1 MRGNSSTNTLET
13 EKVGRLL
20 YRYALPSIISSAMV
34 ALYNVVDRIF
44 IGHGVG
50 TMAISGL
57 ALTFPLLNLLQ
68 AFGTLIGVGAATRMS
83 IVLGMKD
90 VRWAEKILGHSLLL
104 TLTISGTVIILSTVF
119 MHPIL
124 QLFGGSAQT
133 IPYAAEYLYYV
144 IPGSIFTSLSFN
156 CAGLMRSSG
165 YPQKSM
171 RVILLGAALNILLDP
186 VFIFV
191 FDMGI
196 QGAAIATVLAMM
208 VSAAYAMHHFFK
220 PASFIRF
227 RRYAFRPE
235 RRIVRN
241 IIAIGL
247 SPFLINAMASIINM
261 VMNQMLVAHGGD
273 IAIGAN
279 GIISGYGIV
288 VVMIIFGL
296 CQGMQPI
303 VGYNYGAQQLKRVK
317 DTYTLTVKAATVVTA
332 TSFVLAMLMPRQMA
346 GVFTD
351 DPALLDIS
359 TSAIRISF
367 MAFAVIGFQI
377 VTGQYF
383 QSIGKTGSAIFLSLS
398 RQAVF
403 LLPALVVGAHY
414 WGLTGVFA
422 ALPVSDF
429 LATVVAALM
438 VAPRLTR
445 HRRKQPPR
453 SEGLTACDQR
463 V

>member
-1 MRGNSSTNTLET
+1 MQDTSSTHALET

-20 YRYALPSIISSAMV
+20 YQYALPAIISSLTV

-50 TMAISGL
+50 PMAISGL

-90 VRWAEKILGHSLLL
+90 VRWAEKILGHSIML
-104 TLTISGTVIILSTVF
+104 TLVISGTVIVLSMIF
-119 MHPIL
+119 IDPIL
-124 QLFGGSAQT
+124 RMFGGSDQT

-144 IPGSIFTSLSFN
+144 IPGSIFTSLTFN
-156 CAGLMRSSG
+156 HAGLMRSSG
-165 YPQKSM
+165 YPKKSM
-171 RVILLGAALNILLDP
+171 VAILIGAALNIVLDP
-186 VFIFV
+186 IFIFV

-196 QGAAIATVLAMM
+196 QGAAIATVLSMM
-208 VSAAYAMHHFFK
+208 VSAVYAMYHFFK
-220 PASFIRF
+220 PLSFIRY
-227 RRYAFRPE
+227 RKDAFRLE
-235 RRIVRN
+235 KRIVRN
-241 IIAIGL
+241 IVAIGL
-247 SPFLINAMASIINM
+247 SPFLINAMASIINI
-261 VMNQMLVAHGGD
+261 VMNQMLVTHGGD

-303 VGYNYGAQQLKRVK
+303 VGYNYGAQQMRRVK
-317 DTYTLTVKAATVVTA
+317 ETYTLTVKASSVVTVV
-332 TSFVLAMLMPRQMA
+332 SFVLAMLMPRQMA
-346 GVFTD
+346 MVFTN
-351 DPALLDIS
+351 DPELLDIS

-377 VTGQYF
+377 VTGQFF
-383 QSIGKTGSAIFLSLS
+383 QAIGKAKNAIFLSLS

-403 LLPALVVGAHY
+403 LLPALVVGAHF

-422 ALPVSDF
+422 SMPVSDF
-429 LATVVAALM
+429 LAAAVAAWM
-438 VAPRLTR
+438 IFRE
-445 HRRKQPPR
+445 RKV
-453 SEGLTACDQR
+453 LH
-463 V
+463 

>member
-1 MRGNSSTNTLET
+1 MQETSSTQALET
-13 EKVGRLL
+13 AKVGRLL
-20 YRYALPSIISSAMV
+20 YQYALPAIISSLTV

-50 TMAISGL
+50 PMAISGL

-90 VRWAEKILGHSLLL
+90 VRWAEKILGNSLIL
-104 TLTISGTVIILSTVF
+104 TLTISGTVIVLSMIF
-119 MHPIL
+119 IDPIL
-124 QLFGGSAQT
+124 RMFGGSDQT

-144 IPGSIFTSLSFN
+144 VPGSIFTSLTFN
-156 CAGLMRSSG
+156 HAGLMRSSG
-165 YPQKSM
+165 YPKKSM
-171 RVILLGAALNILLDP
+171 VAILIGAALNIILDP
-186 VFIFV
+186 IFIFV

-196 QGAAIATVLAMM
+196 QGAAIATVLSMM
-208 VSAAYAMHHFFK
+208 VSAAYAMSHFFK
-220 PASFIRF
+220 PSSFIRY
-227 RRYAFRPE
+227 RKDAFRLE
-235 RRIVRN
+235 KRIVRN

-247 SPFLINAMASIINM
+247 SPFLINAMASIINI
-261 VMNQMLVAHGGD
+261 VMNQMLVTHGGD

-303 VGYNYGAQQLKRVK
+303 VGYNYGAQQMHRVK
-317 DTYTLTVKAATVVTA
+317 DTYALTVKASSVVTVV
-332 TSFVLAMLMPRQMA
+332 SFVLAMLMPRQMA
-346 GVFTD
+346 MVFTSD
-351 DPALLDIS
+351 AELLDIS

-377 VTGQYF
+377 VTGQFF
-383 QSIGKTGSAIFLSLS
+383 QAIGKVKNAILLSLL

-403 LLPALVVGAHY
+403 LLPALVIGAHF

-422 ALPVSDF
+422 SMPVSDF
-429 LATVVAALM
+429 LATAVAAWM
-438 VAPRLTR
+438 IFRE
-445 HRRKQPPR
+445 RKV
-453 SEGLTACDQR
+453 LH
-463 V
+463 

>member
-1 MRGNSSTNTLET
+1 
-13 EKVGRLL
+13 
-20 YRYALPSIISSAMV
+20 MV

-50 TMAISGL
+50 AMAISGL

-104 TLTISGTVIILSTVF
+104 TLVISGTVIALSTIF

-124 QLFGGSAQT
+124 RLFGGSEQT

-156 CAGLMRSSG
+156 HAGLMRSSG

-171 RVILLGAALNILLDP
+171 VVILIGAALNIILDP
-186 VFIFV
+186 IFIFV

-196 QGAAIATVLAMM
+196 QGAAIATVLSMM
-208 VSAAYAMHHFFK
+208 VSAWFAMHHFFK
-220 PASFIRF
+220 PTSFIRY
-227 RRYAFRPE
+227 RKYAFKVE

-261 VMNQMLVAHGGD
+261 VMNQMLVMHGGD

-279 GIISGYGIV
+279 GIISGYGIL

-303 VGYNYGAQQLKRVK
+303 VGYNYGARQPVRLWAAYR
-317 DTYTLTVKAATVVTA
+317 LTVRAATVVTA
-332 TSFVLAMLMPRQMA
+332 VSFVLAMLMPRQMA
-346 GVFTD
+346 MVFTD
-351 DPALLDIS
+351 DAELLEIS

-377 VTGQYF
+377 VTGQFF
-383 QSIGKTGSAIFLSLS
+383 QSIGKAGSAIFLSMS

-403 LLPALVVGAHY
+403 LLPVLLIGAHY

-429 LATVVAALM
+429 LAAAVAACM
-438 VAPRLTR
+438 IFREKR
-445 HRRKQPPR
+445 IQHR
-453 SEGLTACDQR
+453 
-463 V
+463 

>member
-1 MRGNSSTNTLET
+1 MQATSSTNILET

-20 YRYALPSIISSAMV
+20 YRYALPAIISSLTV

-50 TMAISGL
+50 PMAIAGL

-90 VRWAEKILGHSLLL
+90 VRWAEKILGHSLAL
-104 TLTISGTVIILSTVF
+104 TLTISGTVIILSMIF
-119 MHPIL
+119 IDPIL
-124 QLFGGSAQT
+124 RVFGGSDQT

-156 CAGLMRSSG
+156 HAGLMRSSG
-165 YPQKSM
+165 YPKKSM
-171 RVILLGAALNILLDP
+171 TVILVGAALNIILDP
-186 VFIFV
+186 IFIFV

-196 QGAAIATVLAMM
+196 QGAAIATVLSMM
-208 VSAAYAMHHFFK
+208 VSAAFAMYHFFQ
-220 PASFIRF
+220 PASFIRY

-235 RRIVRN
+235 WRIVRN

-247 SPFLINAMASIINM
+247 SPFLINAMASIINI
-261 VMNQMLVAHGGD
+261 VMNQMLVTHGGD

-303 VGYNYGAQQLKRVK
+303 VGYNYGARQLKRVK
-317 DTYTLTVKAATVVTA
+317 DTYNLTVRASSVVTVV
-332 TSFVLAMLMPRQMA
+332 SFVLAMLMPRQMA
-346 GVFTD
+346 MVFTN
-351 DPALLDIS
+351 DPELLDIS

-367 MAFAVIGFQI
+367 MAFAIIGFQI
-377 VTGQYF
+377 VTGQFF
-383 QSIGKTGSAIFLSLS
+383 QAIGKAKKAIFLSLA

-403 LLPALVVGAHY
+403 LLPALVLGAHF

-422 ALPVSDF
+422 SMPISDF
-429 LATVVAALM
+429 LAAAVSAWLIFKE
-438 VAPRLTR
+438 
-445 HRRKQPPR
+445 RK
-453 SEGLTACDQR
+453 LLY
-463 V
+463 

>member
-1 MRGNSSTNTLET
+1 MQNTSSTNILET
-13 EKVGRLL
+13 GKVGKLL
-20 YRYALPSIISSAMV
+20 YQYALPSIISSVMV

-44 IGHGVG
+44 IGHGMG
-50 TMAISGL
+50 PMAISGL

-90 VRWAEKILGHSLLL
+90 VLWAEKILGNSLLL
-104 TLTISGTVIILSTVF
+104 TLSISGTVIAVSTIF

-124 QLFGGSAQT
+124 ELFGGSEQT

-156 CAGLMRSSG
+156 HAGLMRSSG

-171 RVILLGAALNILLDP
+171 VVILIGAALNIILDP
-186 VFIFV
+186 IFIFV

-196 QGAAIATVLAMM
+196 QGAAIATVLSMM
-208 VSAAYAMHHFFK
+208 VSAWFAMHHFFK
-220 PASFIRF
+220 PSSFIRY
-227 RRYAFRPE
+227 RKYAFRVE

-247 SPFLINAMASIINM
+247 SPFLVNAMASIINM
-261 VMNQMLVAHGGD
+261 VMNQMLVTHGGD
-273 IAIGAN
+273 IAIGVN
-279 GIISGYGIV
+279 GIISGYGIM
-288 VVMIIFGL
+288 VVMVIFGL

-303 VGYNYGAQQLKRVK
+303 VGYNYGAQQLRRVK
-317 DTYTLTVKAATVVTA
+317 DAYMLTVRAATVVTA
-332 TSFVLAMLMPRQMA
+332 VSFVLAMLMPRQMA
-346 GVFTD
+346 MVFTD
-351 DPALLDIS
+351 DPELLDIS

-377 VTGQYF
+377 VTGQFF
-383 QSIGKTGSAIFLSLS
+383 QSIGKAGNAIFLSLS

-403 LLPALVVGAHY
+403 LLPALLIGARC
-414 WGLTGVFA
+414 WGLHGVFI

-429 LATVVAALM
+429 LATVVAM
-438 VAPRLTR
+438 YMIIREYR
-445 HRRKQPPR
+445 INQY
-453 SEGLTACDQR
+453 
-463 V
+463 

>member
-1 MRGNSSTNTLET
+1 MQETAKTNILET

-20 YRYALPSIISSAMV
+20 YRYALPSIISSLMV

-50 TMAISGL
+50 AMAISGL

-90 VRWAEKILGHSLLL
+90 VRWAEKILGHSLML
-104 TLTISGTVIILSTVF
+104 TLAISGTVIVLSTIF
-119 MHPIL
+119 IHPIL
-124 QLFGGSAQT
+124 QLFGGSEQT

-156 CAGLMRSSG
+156 HAGLMRSSG
-165 YPQKSM
+165 YPRKSM
-171 RVILLGAALNILLDP
+171 VVILIGAVLNMILDP

-196 QGAAIATVLAMM
+196 QGAAIATVLSMM
-208 VSAAYAMHHFFK
+208 VSAAFAMHHFFK
-220 PASFIRF
+220 PSSFIRY
-227 RRYAFRPE
+227 RKYAFNVE

-247 SPFLINAMASIINM
+247 SPFLLNAMSSIINV
-261 VMNQMLVAHGGD
+261 VMNQLLVTHGGD

-296 CQGMQPI
+296 CQGMQP
-303 VGYNYGAQQLKRVK
+303 VAGYNYGARRLKRVK
-317 DTYTLTVKAATVVTA
+317 DVYKLTVKASSIVTVA
-332 TSFVLAMLMPRQMA
+332 SFVLAMLMPRQMA
-346 GVFTD
+346 MVFTN
-351 DPALLDIS
+351 DPELLDIS

-377 VTGQYF
+377 VTGQFF
-383 QSIGKTGSAIFLSLS
+383 QAIGKVKNAIFLSLS

-403 LLPALVVGAHY
+403 LLPALLLGAHL
-414 WGLTGVFA
+414 WGLTGVFVS
-422 ALPVSDF
+422 LPASDF
-429 LATVVAALM
+429 LAFVVSAWMIFREL
-438 VAPRLTR
+438 
-445 HRRKQPPR
+445 RRF
-453 SEGLTACDQR
+453 SVES
-463 V
+463 

>member
-1 MRGNSSTNTLET
+1 MQETSSTNILET

-20 YRYALPSIISSAMV
+20 YKYALPAIISSLTV

-44 IGHGVG
+44 IGQGVG
-50 TMAISGL
+50 AMAISGL

-90 VRWAEKILGHSLLL
+90 VRWAEKILGHSLML
-104 TLTISGTVIILSTVF
+104 TLTISGTVIVMSMIFLD
-119 MHPIL
+119 PIL
-124 QLFGGSAQT
+124 RVFGGSEQT

-156 CAGLMRSSG
+156 HAGLMRSSG
-165 YPQKSM
+165 YPKKSM
-171 RVILLGAALNILLDP
+171 VVILIGAALNIILDP
-186 VFIFV
+186 IFIFV

-196 QGAAIATVLAMM
+196 QGAAIATVISMM
-208 VSAAYAMHHFFK
+208 VSAWFAMHHFFK
-220 PASFIRF
+220 PSSFIRY
-227 RRYAFRPE
+227 RRDAFRVE

-261 VMNQMLVAHGGD
+261 VMNQMLVTHGGD

-279 GIISGYGIV
+279 GIISGYGIM

-317 DTYTLTVKAATVVTA
+317 DTYKLTAWVATLVTSV
-332 TSFVLAMLMPRQMA
+332 SFVLAMLMPRQMA
-346 GVFTD
+346 MVFTRD
-351 DPALLDIS
+351 AELLEIS
-359 TSAIRISF
+359 TLAIRISF

-383 QSIGKTGSAIFLSLS
+383 QAVGKVKNAIFLSLS

-403 LLPALVVGAHY
+403 LLPTLVIGAHY

-422 ALPVSDF
+422 ALPASDF
-429 LATVVAALM
+429 LAATVAVPMIL
-438 VAPRLTR
+438 REW
-445 HRRKQPPR
+445 RKQR
-453 SEGLTACDQR
+453 Q
-463 V
+463 

>member
-1 MRGNSSTNTLET
+1 MQKVAEVNILET

-20 YRYALPSIISSAMV
+20 YRYALPSIISSLMV

-50 TMAISGL
+50 AMAISGL

-104 TLTISGTVIILSTVF
+104 TLTISGTVIVLSTIF
-119 MHPIL
+119 IHPIL
-124 QLFGGSAQT
+124 QLFGGSEQT

-156 CAGLMRSSG
+156 HAGLMRSSG
-165 YPQKSM
+165 YPRKSM
-171 RVILLGAALNILLDP
+171 MVILLGAALNIILDP

-196 QGAAIATVLAMM
+196 QGAAIATVLSMM
-208 VSAAYAMHHFFK
+208 VSAAFAMHHFFK
-220 PASFIRF
+220 PSSFIRY
-227 RRYAFRPE
+227 RKYAFNVE

-247 SPFLINAMASIINM
+247 SPFLINAMASIINV
-261 VMNQMLVAHGGD
+261 VMNQLLVTHGGD
-273 IAIGAN
+273 VAIGAN

-303 VGYNYGAQQLKRVK
+303 AGYNYGAQRLKRVK
-317 DTYTLTVKAATVVTA
+317 DAYKLTVKAASVVTVA
-332 TSFVLAMLMPRQMA
+332 SFVLAMLTPRQMA
-346 GVFTD
+346 MVFTS
-351 DPALLDIS
+351 DPELLDIS
-359 TSAIRISF
+359 TSAIRITF

-377 VTGQYF
+377 VTGQFF
-383 QSIGKTGSAIFLSLS
+383 QAIGKVKKAIFLSLS

-403 LLPALVVGAHY
+403 LLPALLVGAHL
-414 WGLTGVFA
+414 WGLTGVFVS
-422 ALPVSDF
+422 LPVSDF
-429 LATVVAALM
+429 LAFAVSAWMIFREL
-438 VAPRLTR
+438 R
-445 HRRKQPPR
+445 HFSVK
-453 SEGLTACDQR
+453 S
-463 V
+463 

>member
-1 MRGNSSTNTLET
+1 MQHTTSTQALET
-13 EKVGRLL
+13 AKVSRLL
-20 YRYALPSIISSAMV
+20 YQYALPAIISSLTV

-50 TMAISGL
+50 PMAISGL

-104 TLTISGTVIILSTVF
+104 TLVISGTVIVLSMIF
-119 MHPIL
+119 IDPIL
-124 QLFGGSAQT
+124 RMFGGSDQT

-144 IPGSIFTSLSFN
+144 IPGSIFTSLTFN
-156 CAGLMRSSG
+156 HAGLMRSSG
-165 YPQKSM
+165 YPGKSM
-171 RVILLGAALNILLDP
+171 VAILIGAALNIVLDP
-186 VFIFV
+186 IFIFV

-196 QGAAIATVLAMM
+196 QGAAIATVLSMM
-208 VSAAYAMHHFFK
+208 VSAVYAMYHFFK
-220 PASFIRF
+220 PSSFIRY
-227 RRYAFRPE
+227 RRDAFRME
-235 RRIVRN
+235 ARIVRN

-247 SPFLINAMASIINM
+247 SPFLINAMASIINI
-261 VMNQMLVAHGGD
+261 VMNQMLVTHGGD

-303 VGYNYGAQQLKRVK
+303 VGYNYGAKQMTRVK
-317 DTYTLTVKAATVVTA
+317 ETYILTVRASSVVTVV
-332 TSFVLAMLMPRQMA
+332 SFVLAMLMPRQMA
-346 GVFTD
+346 MVFTS
-351 DPALLDIS
+351 DPELLDIS

-377 VTGQYF
+377 VTGQFF
-383 QSIGKTGSAIFLSLS
+383 QAIGKAKNAIFLSLS

-403 LLPALVVGAHY
+403 LLPALVVGAHF

-422 ALPVSDF
+422 SMPVSDF
-429 LATVVAALM
+429 LAAAVAARM
-438 VAPRLTR
+438 IFRE
-445 HRRKQPPR
+445 RKHFF
-453 SEGLTACDQR
+453 
-463 V
+463 